1 MTAFLTKRK
10 LLRVTMAMVATVGSQ
25 IYIILKVYCTMM
37 SSAEGPEGGRWM
49 PGAFAVICNIPKKER
64 MWRRHCW
71 LEAS

>member
-37 SSAEGPEGGRWM
+37 SSTEGPEGGR
-49 PGAFAVICNIPKKER
+49 
-64 MWRRHCW
+64 
-71 LEAS
+71 